1 MGSIFS
7 GHASYTP
14 LWHSDPTPDYWSSSI
29 GDDAHSIVPVSEQ
42 ERLEDIIGISL
53 ERTCYGFAPSQG
65 RRCRNPIARHSLNIA
80 SRLLNLGNEQ
90 LCNGH
95 DISQTLERLVPL
107 SFAGDIIN
115 TRPQLYPSGG
125 QRRSLLHWR
134 KDNPPMLSLLAL
146 LSHSGSQR
154 MLASLRPDE
163 FVLQYHQGVRTP
175 WMNHGDYS
183 WPEVEE
189 EEEEEEE
196 STTDSNDSRN
206 ATQPLPYASRGSS
219 EQDSSG
225 QSNEEQLEKE
235 ETSSGDSSPEEE
247 NLVAYTLSDNEGSTA
262 SSIEAVDQVEPEG
275 AGTDLENPN
284 IEDHTLLPENN
295 TSTSALILAPDY
307 SRETPSQPILEQYIS
322 PSVDSSLAGTY
333 SHATTQTEISIPQ
346 FINRDDKDDDPD
358 HDLFRSLGDFS
369 KLPFEI
375 RELIWLE
382 FFPAGQ
388 KKEPEAQPITA
399 QTSAEVDLRVLRASK
414 GLYNEI
420 SHVIY
425 SKTHIS
431 FDPSFSHKE
440 NETLWATIRFK
451 RRVRRHIIDH
461 GALFRLENSS
471 SKRDTRF
478 DNFPFDK
485 VASIEIDVSRLPRCA
500 GPAIQWATL
509 IWMT

>member
-1 MGSIFS
+1 
-7 GHASYTP
+7 
-14 LWHSDPTPDYWSSSI
+14 
-29 GDDAHSIVPVSEQ
+29 
-42 ERLEDIIGISL
+42 
-53 ERTCYGFAPSQG
+53 
-65 RRCRNPIARHSLNIA
+65 
-80 SRLLNLGNEQ
+80 
-90 LCNGH
+90 
-95 DISQTLERLVPL
+95 
-107 SFAGDIIN
+107 
-115 TRPQLYPSGG
+115 
-125 QRRSLLHWR
+125 
-134 KDNPPMLSLLAL
+134 
-146 LSHSGSQR
+146 
-154 MLASLRPDE
+154 
-163 FVLQYHQGVRTP
+163 
-175 WMNHGDYS
+175 MNHGDYS

-358 HDLFRSLGDFS
+358 HGSCLGPLVNIWHRVPS
-369 KLPFEI
+369 ILLKL
-375 RELIWLE
+375 
-382 FFPAGQ
+382 
-388 KKEPEAQPITA
+388 
-399 QTSAEVDLRVLRASK
+399 S
-414 GLYNEI
+414 
-420 SHVIY
+420 
-425 SKTHIS
+425 
-431 FDPSFSHKE
+431 
-440 NETLWATIRFK
+440 
-451 RRVRRHIIDH
+451 
-461 GALFRLENSS
+461 
-471 SKRDTRF
+471 
-478 DNFPFDK
+478 
-485 VASIEIDVSRLPRCA
+485 
-500 GPAIQWATL
+500 
-509 IWMT
+509 

>member
-29 GDDAHSIVPVSEQ
+29 GDDAHSIRIVPVSEQ

-80 SRLLNLGNEQ
+80 SSPLV
-90 LCNGH
+90 LCRRYHQYQAAAVSQRWAEKVASSLAQGQPAYVIPTRSPLSQRQSAYASQSTTRRVRAPIPPRSVGFGGRAS
-95 DISQTLERLVPL
+95 DQRDTSSGQPTVVPVPRPIISRQSISQPPIAHLPTALSNSSNTTPVRYTARKSIKPNEDCPVCQEVLVPGL
-107 SFAGDIIN
+107 RSRRHARPLDGPRTTWCMAQCGSNFHTECIEEWKRSFSDHV
-115 TRPQLYPSGG
+115 QPSC
-125 QRRSLLHWR
+125 
-134 KDNPPMLSLLAL
+134 PCC
-146 LSHSGSQR
+146 
-154 MLASLRPDE
+154 
-163 FVLQYHQGVRTP
+163 RTP

-183 WPEVEE
+183 WPEVE

-235 ETSSGDSSPEEE
+235 ETSSGDYSPEEE

-295 TSTSALILAPDY
+295 TSTSALIPAPDY
-307 SRETPSQPILEQYIS
+307 TRETPSQPILEQYIS

-358 HDLFRSLGDFS
+358 HGSCLGPLVNIWHRVPS
-369 KLPFEI
+369 ILLKL
-375 RELIWLE
+375 
-382 FFPAGQ
+382 
-388 KKEPEAQPITA
+388 
-399 QTSAEVDLRVLRASK
+399 S
-414 GLYNEI
+414 
-420 SHVIY
+420 
-425 SKTHIS
+425 
-431 FDPSFSHKE
+431 
-440 NETLWATIRFK
+440 
-451 RRVRRHIIDH
+451 
-461 GALFRLENSS
+461 
-471 SKRDTRF
+471 
-478 DNFPFDK
+478 
-485 VASIEIDVSRLPRCA
+485 
-500 GPAIQWATL
+500 
-509 IWMT
+509 